1 MRYELIYIID
11 TALDEEARKALVT
24 RVSETIAQNGG
35 EIEAVEEWGK
45 RRLAYEINDKPDGY
59 YVLLKYSANPEV
71 PKEIERILEISDDIL
86 RYLTTRIEVK
96 TSRVKPRTQQ
106 QRSHAREASPKVQE
120 AELPEQ
126 EQEE

>member
-11 TALDEEARKALVT
+11 TALDEEARKALIT
-24 RVSETIAQNGG
+24 RVSETISQNGG
-35 EIEAVEEWGK
+35 EIEVVEEWGK
-45 RRLAYEINDKPDGY
+45 RRLAYEINDKPDGH
-59 YVLLKYSANPEV
+59 YVLLRYTANPEV

-106 QRSHAREASPKVQE
+106 QRSYAREASPKAQE
-120 AELPEQ
+120 AEAPEQ
-126 EQEE
+126 QEE

>member
-11 TALDEEARKALVT
+11 TALDEEARKALIT

-35 EIEAVEEWGK
+35 VIEAVEEWGK

-106 QRSHAREASPKVQE
+106 QRSYAREASPKVQE

>member
-11 TALDEEARKALVT
+11 TALDEEARKALIT

>member
-11 TALDEEARKALVT
+11 TALDEEARKVLIT

-106 QRSHAREASPKVQE
+106 QRSYAREASPKVQE

>member
-11 TALDEEARKALVT
+11 TALDEEARKALIT

-106 QRSHAREASPKVQE
+106 QRSYAREASPKVQE

>member
-1 MRYELIYIID
+1 MKYELIYIID
-11 TALDEEARKALVT
+11 TALDEEARKALIT

-35 EIEAVEEWGK
+35 EIEVVEEWGK

-59 YVLLKYSANPEV
+59 YVLLRYTANPEV

-96 TSRVKPRTQQ
+96 TSRVKPKAQQ
-106 QRSHAREASPKVQE
+106 QKMYAREASSKAQE
-120 AELPEQ
+120 AEASEQ
-126 EQEE
+126 QEE